1 MPKEIRIPFNEINN
15 SQTITQKTDEIF
27 KANDVNIHQHEV
39 TDLQDDFKKKERIL
53 KIKNC
58 KFFFIKDIPWK
69 R

>member
-1 MPKEIRIPFNEINN
+1 MSKEIRIPFNEINN
-15 SQTITQKTDEIF
+15 SQTITENIDKRF

-39 TDLQDDFKKKERIL
+39 TDLVDDFKRQERIL
-53 KIKNC
+53 KIKNH

>member
-1 MPKEIRIPFNEINN
+1 MPKEVRIPFEQISN

-39 TDLQDDFKKKERIL
+39 TDLVDDFKRQERIL
-53 KIKNC
+53 KIKNM

>member
-1 MPKEIRIPFNEINN
+1 MPKEIKIPFSDISN

-39 TDLQDDFKKKERIL
+39 IDLQDDFKRQERIL
-53 KIKNC
+53 KIKNM
-58 KFFFIKDIPWK
+58 KFFIVGDVPWK